1 MEFPIGLL
9 RTGRRHGTIIGTP
22 FRGRVHIIGL
32 YGKLRTERV
41 DIERIVECGLI
52 LREEHLA
59 VICVLPEGIRLR
71 ISRYL
76 SAYRG
81 YGSVVTAVKPGP
93 DREADRMT
101 VGQVINDT
109 ERFAQA
115 PGGTS
120 LRHIGKIACNRRGGT
135 LPAAFAFHT
144 RNRMRRSNS
153 CKHSIAPS
161 DS

>member
-1 MEFPIGLL
+1 MFPDSASTLRRHILSSLVEPCTDSVISSPDAQQTSRHEIFVHIDAGIQRIGRLRMEFPIGLL

-52 LREEHLA
+52 LRKEHLA

-81 YGSVVTAVKPGP
+81 YGSVVTAVKPDP

-101 VGQVINDT
+101 VG
-109 ERFAQA
+109 
-115 PGGTS
+115 S
-120 LRHIGKIACNRRGGT
+120 K
-135 LPAAFAFHT
+135 
-144 RNRMRRSNS
+144 S
-153 CKHSIAPS
+153 
-161 DS
+161 